1 MRAIVCRELGPPSV
15 LRLEEVP
22 EPEMGPGQARV
33 KINAAGINF
42 PDILTIEGS
51 YQHKPPLPFIA
62 GFETAGE
69 VIETAPDVT
78 SFAPGDRVL
87 MRTRPG
93 GFAEQA
99 VVDAHTLLPTP
110 APFDDITAA
119 AFLVGYITAYH
130 CLLQRGRLRAG
141 EWVLI
146 HGSTGCVGLA
156 AVEIARLHG
165 AKIIA
170 TGGDDDKLKVARD
183 YGADHVIN
191 YRQGEFRDR
200 VKEIT
205 GGTGVDLVYDP
216 VGGDIFDQSLRCM
229 AWHGRLV
236 VVGFTSGRIPQLS
249 LNYALI
255 KGLSIIGCRAGEARR
270 HDPET
275 GEQELRDVLA
285 LANAGKLHPYVSHVL
300 PLERAVEGMELLLAR
315 KVIGKAV
322 LTTD

>member
-15 LRLEEVP
+15 LRLEQWP
-22 EPEMGPGQARV
+22 EPDLGPGQARV

-51 YQHKPPLPFIA
+51 YQHKPALPFIA

-69 VIETAPDVT
+69 VIEVARDVDT
-78 SFAPGDRVL
+78 LAPGDRV
-87 MRTRPG
+87 MMGVRPG

-99 VVDAHTLLPTP
+99 VVDARVLLPTP
-110 APFDDITAA
+110 EPFDDITAA
-119 AFLVGYITAYH
+119 AFRVAYVTAYH
-130 CLLQRGRLRAG
+130 CLLQRGRLQAG

-146 HGSTGCVGLA
+146 HSAAGGVGLA
-156 AVEIARLHG
+156 AVEIAKLHG
-165 AKIIA
+165 ARIIA
-170 TGGDDDKLKVARD
+170 TAGDDEKLKVARQ

-191 YRQGEFRDR
+191 YRHGEFRDQ

-205 GGTGVDLVYDP
+205 GGGGVDLVYDS
-216 VGGDIFDQSLRCM
+216 VGGDVFEQSLRCM

-236 VVGFTSGRIPQLS
+236 VIGFTSGRIPQLS

-270 HDPET
+270 NDPDW
-275 GEQELRDVLA
+275 GEREIRELLA
-285 LANAGKLHPYVSHVL
+285 LANAGKLHPHVSHVL
-300 PLERAVEGMELLLAR
+300 PLERAVEGMQLLLDR

-322 LTTD
+322 LTMG